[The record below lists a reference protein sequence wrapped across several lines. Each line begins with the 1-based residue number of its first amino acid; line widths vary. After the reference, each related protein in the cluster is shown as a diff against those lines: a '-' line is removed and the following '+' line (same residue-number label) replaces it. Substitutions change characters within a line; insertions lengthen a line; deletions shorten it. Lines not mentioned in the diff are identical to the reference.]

1 METTLLGRT
10 GLRVSRTAF
19 GALPIQ
25 RVDFDT
31 ARQILRAAFDGGIT
45 FYDTARGYSDSEAK
59 LAYALGDVR
68 DQIILAT
75 KASGAKDRDG
85 VLRCIETSLE
95 TLQTDHVD
103 LLQLHNPRALP
114 DPDDAQSLYRG
125 LLEAREQ
132 GMTRFIGISNHRRN
146 LAEQAVRS
154 GLYDTLQFPLSAIS
168 SDQDLT
174 LPALCQE
181 HDVGL
186 IAMKAMSG
194 GLLSDSRVA
203 FSALRR
209 FPNLVPIWGIQRLS
223 ELNEFLALEAD
234 PPTLDEALK
243 AAIERDRVELAGDFC
258 RGCGYCLPCSVDI
271 PINTAA
277 RISLLMRRSPT
288 ARFLEPEFREQM
300 ERINDCIEC
309 GLCKERC
316 PYELDVPALLKRQL
330 AEYIELAGISLPD
343 TLPEC

>member
-1 METTLLGRT
+1 METTRLGRT

-25 RVDFDT
+25 RVDFET
-31 ARQILRAAFDGGIT
+31 AREILCTAYQGGIN

-68 DQIILAT
+68 DQIYIAT
-75 KASGAKDRDG
+75 KASGAQDRDG

-103 LLQLHNPRALP
+103 LLQLHNPRDWP
-114 DPDDAQSLYRG
+114 DPDETQSLYRG
-125 LLEAREQ
+125 LVEAQEQ
-132 GMTRFIGISNHRRN
+132 GMARFIGISNHRRD
-146 LAEQAVRS
+146 LAERAVRS

-168 SDQDLT
+168 SDEDLA
-174 LPALCQE
+174 LPALCEE

-194 GLLSDSRVA
+194 GLLSDARVA
-203 FSALRR
+203 FAALRR
-209 FPNLVPIWGIQRLS
+209 FPNLVPIWGIQRTS

-234 PPTLDEALK
+234 PPELDEALK
-243 AAIERDRVELAGDFC
+243 AAIERDRRELAGDFC

-271 PINTAA
+271 PINMAA
-277 RISLLMRRSPT
+277 RMTFLMRRSPS
-288 ARFLEPEFREQM
+288 ARFLEPEWHEQM
-300 ERINDCIEC
+300 MRIADCIEC

-330 AEYIELAGISLPD
+330 AEYIEMAGLGN
-343 TLPEC
+343 

>member
-1 METTLLGRT
+1 METTRLGRT

-25 RVDFDT
+25 RVDFET
-31 ARQILRAAFDGGIT
+31 ARAILRKAYEGGIT

-68 DQIILAT
+68 DQIVLAT
-75 KASGAKDRDG
+75 KASGARNRDD

-95 TLQTDHVD
+95 TLGTDHVD

-114 DPDDAQSLYRG
+114 DPDDPSSLYRG
-125 LLEAREQ
+125 LIEAREQ
-132 GMTRFIGISNHRRN
+132 GMAHYIGLSNHRRD

-168 SDQDLT
+168 SDEDLK
-174 LPALCQE
+174 LPALCAE

-203 FSALRR
+203 FAALRR
-209 FPNLVPIWGIQRLS
+209 FPNLVPIWGIQRTS
-223 ELNEFLALEAD
+223 ELDEFLALEAD
-234 PPTLDEALK
+234 PPALDEALV
-243 AAIERDRVELAGDFC
+243 AAIERNRTELAGDFC
-258 RGCGYCLPCSVDI
+258 RGCGYCLPCSVEI
-271 PINTAA
+271 PINMAA
-277 RISLLMRRSPT
+277 RISFLMRRSPS
-288 ARFLEPEFREQM
+288 ARFLEPAFEEQM
-300 ERINDCIEC
+300 MRINDCIEC

-330 AEYIELAGISLPD
+330 AEYLELAGLAA
-343 TLPEC
+343 